1 MTKRIYKIARIE
13 DAGTTWDITGIVKS
27 DMLFLDGTGSKYM
40 NLSHNT
46 AEKLEDLLLEGKQVF
61 VSKEL
66 EFNGPELQPWDLQ
79 VREDN
84 LSELALQKVTNIQN
98 AKIRNDRSSE
108 AALSALMFYGFIEL
122 NNELIDL
129 GYAISESNREEKYL
143 EILNT
148 GDAELIGK
156 LEEYLEYKDTLNT
169 QFHEW
174 KRLKEYE
181 KAVNEAET
189 SEDISTLNIQYSS
202 AGS

>member
-13 DAGTTWDITGIVKS
+13 DVGDKWDITGIIKS
-27 DMLFLDGTGSKYM
+27 DMLFLDGSGSKYM
-40 NLSHNT
+40 NLSYKT
-46 AEKLEDLLLEGKQVF
+46 AEKLEELLLEGKHVF

-66 EFNGPELQPWDLQ
+66 DFNGPELQPWDLQ
-79 VREDN
+79 VKENN
-84 LSELALQKVTNIQN
+84 LSELSIKKATNIQN
-98 AKIRNDRSSE
+98 AKIKNDRGTE

-129 GYAISESNREEKYL
+129 GYAISENNREEKYL

-156 LEEYLEYKDTLNT
+156 LEEYLEYKDNLNT
-169 QFHEW
+169 QFYEW

-181 KAVNEAET
+181 KAVNAAET
-189 SEDISTLNIQYSS
+189 EEDVENLNIQYNS